1 MDEKKTIGLRLA
13 EERDRIG
20 YKTALAFSKRLEI
33 PNNTYS
39 QWEAGRT
46 TPKLE
51 VFAGMAEL
59 GIDAQYV
66 VTGRRAGDMPPNLG
80 FVRIRVMEDEP
91 SAGYGAV
98 AEGHA
103 MVRGF
108 LDVQQDWASQ
118 VLGAR
123 IPDIRLMIPRGD
135 SMAPTICSGDLV
147 FVDTGVRHF
156 DGEGIYVFDFMGSLL
171 IKRLRVDM
179 VRQLVLVCSD
189 NNGDYPT
196 QEVSQGDLDQP
207 HICGRVHTWLNV
219 RRG

>member
-1 MDEKKTIGLRLA
+1 MSRKEIGERLTS
-13 EERDRIG
+13 ER
-20 YKTALAFSKRLEI
+20 KRLGFDSAKDFSESI
-33 PNNTYS
+33 AVARATYLRYES
-39 QWEAGRT
+39 GEGSPKADDLVTMVAAGVDVHYLLT
-46 TPKLE
+46 
-51 VFAGMAEL
+51 GSHS
-59 GIDAQYV
+59 AQ
-66 VTGRRAGDMPPNLG
+66 GSAPDGA
-80 FVRIRVMEDEP
+80 VRIRVMEDEP
-91 SAGYGAV
+91 SAGHGAV

-196 QEVSQGDLDQP
+196 QEVSQGDLDQL

>member
-1 MDEKKTIGLRLA
+1 MDKKTIGDRLTQ
-13 EERDRIG
+13 ERGRLG
-20 YKTALAFSKRLEI
+20 FKTAKAFSDELSFAQ
-33 PNNTYS
+33 NTYS
-39 QWEAGRT
+39 QWEAGNR
-46 TPKLE
+46 TPKADDLATM
-51 VFAGMAEL
+51 VAAGVDVHYL
-59 GIDAQYV
+59 LTGSHSAQGSAPDGV
-66 VTGRRAGDMPPNLG
+66 
-80 FVRIRVMEDEP
+80 VRIRVMEDEP
-91 SAGYGAV
+91 SAGHGAV

-156 DGEGIYVFDFMGSLL
+156 DGEGIYVFDFMGGLL

-196 QEVSQGDLDQP
+196 QEVSQGDLDQL

>member
-1 MDEKKTIGLRLA
+1 MDKKTIGDRLTQ
-13 EERDRIG
+13 ERGRLG
-20 YKTALAFSKRLEI
+20 FKTAKAFSDELSFAQ
-33 PNNTYS
+33 NTYS
-39 QWEAGRT
+39 QWEAGNR
-46 TPKLE
+46 TPKADDLATM
-51 VFAGMAEL
+51 VAAGVDVHYL
-59 GIDAQYV
+59 LTGSHSAQ
-66 VTGRRAGDMPPNLG
+66 GSAPDGA
-80 FVRIRVMEDEP
+80 VRIRVMEDEP
-91 SAGYGAV
+91 SAGHGAV

-196 QEVSQGDLDQP
+196 QEVSQGDLDQL

>member
-1 MDEKKTIGLRLA
+1 MEEISFSQRLTK
-13 EERDRIG
+13 ER
-20 YKTALAFSKRLEI
+20 KRLGFDKALHFSDEVGL
-33 PNNTYS
+33 NASTYS
-39 QWEAGRT
+39 RWEAGQSK
-46 TPKLE
+46 PKTDDLATM
-51 VFAGMAEL
+51 VAAGVDVHYL
-59 GIDAQYV
+59 LTGSHSAQ
-66 VTGRRAGDMPPNLG
+66 GCAPDGA
-80 FVRIRVMEDEP
+80 VRIRVMEDEP
-91 SAGYGAV
+91 SAGHGAV

-196 QEVSQGDLDQP
+196 QEVSQGDLDQL